1 MDLLSDILMRVSLKG
16 TLYFRT
22 SFTTPWG
29 VQVPSFENVARF
41 HFAHRGRC
49 LVRVQGKADPVPLE
63 QGDLLIVPRGAAH
76 RLYCDPAN
84 EDLTLPLDRVLELSG
99 FTGTGALVYG
109 GGQDDRETQLICGH
123 FAFDPLARHPILD
136 RLPASIHLRNYGEAA
151 GKWMESSLRM
161 IGSEAGGLQVGGDL
175 IALKMSE
182 IIFAQALRAFLAA
195 EGADLPGLAG
205 FSDPHIARALA
216 ALHRAPDMAWSVA
229 DLAREAGLSRT
240 RFALRFAQLMDAT
253 PMGYLTAWRMQIAR
267 HALRHSRLSVAEV
280 AESVG
285 YASEA
290 GFARV
295 FKKDAGLSPAAF
307 RKAG

>member
-16 TLYFRT
+16 SLYFRT
-22 SFTTPWG
+22 SFTSPWG
-29 VQVPSFENVARF
+29 VEVPPFQNVARF

-49 LVRVQGKADPVPLE
+49 LVRVDGVALPVALD
-63 QGDLLIVPRGAAH
+63 QGDLVIIPRGAAH

-84 EDLTLPLDRVLELSG
+84 EGSALPLDRVLELSG
-99 FTGTGALVYG
+99 FTGIGALVYG
-109 GGQDDRETQLICGH
+109 GGQDDRDTQLICGH

-136 RLPASIHLRNYGEAA
+136 RLPAYIHLRNYGETA

-161 IGSEAGGLQVGGDL
+161 IGSEAGGVQIGGDL

-182 IIFAQALRAFLAA
+182 IIFAQALRAFLATT
-195 EGADLPGLAG
+195 GADLPGLAG
-205 FSDPHIARALA
+205 FSDPHIARALS
-216 ALHRAPDMAWSVA
+216 ALHHAPDTAWTVA
-229 DLAREAGLSRT
+229 GLAREAGLSRT
-240 RFALRFAQLMDAT
+240 GFALRFAQMMDDT

-267 HALRHSRLSVAEV
+267 HELRHSRHSVADV
-280 AESVG
+280 AERVG

-307 RKAG
+307 RKAA